1 MAASLLFIEF
11 FITCVIPG
19 VQRIIHFVSPSFVM
33 DKHIFN
39 AIYSVF
45 PKKIKRLEKYEGFN
59 ACI

>member
-19 VQRIIHFVSPSFVM
+19 VQRIIDFVSPSFVM

-45 PKKIKRLEKYEGFN
+45 PKKNQEIRKV
-59 ACI
+59 